1 MALRL
6 KLTLAA
12 FVLLG
17 TSSASTMIIRPLV
30 SLADV
35 PEPIT
40 TNMQGNSISDAM
52 ADGDLSDVSDRGFV
66 RHLHNRL
73 PRYRQ
78 WFEEAANQSSQ
89 DWQLLAA
96 MGYQESKWNPKATS
110 SQGAIG
116 LMQLTQKSAG
126 ESRVTNLT
134 DAHESIM
141 GGARYFQRMYKTIP
155 THVPEPDR
163 TWLALAAYNI
173 GYGHLEDARIL
184 AQKAGRNPDSWTDVS
199 EFLPLLSQEHWYAQT
214 ANGYAR
220 GSEPVH
226 YVEGVR
232 SYRDLLDRIS
242 TDVSLN

>member
-1 MALRL
+1 MALRV

-12 FVLLG
+12 FALLG
-17 TSSASTMIIRPLV
+17 TSSASTLLISPLG

-35 PEPIT
+35 PGPIT
-40 TNMQGNSISDAM
+40 ASTQDKGSLNATT
-52 ADGDLSDVSDRGFV
+52 DGDLSDVSDRGFV

-78 WFEEAANQSSQ
+78 WFEEAATESSQ

-110 SQGAIG
+110 PQGAVG

-134 DAHESIM
+134 DAHESIL
-141 GGARYFQRMYKTIP
+141 GGARYFQRMYQTIP

-163 TWLALAAYNI
+163 TWFALAAYNI
-173 GYGHLEDARIL
+173 GYGHVEDARIL
-184 AQKAGRNPDSWTDVS
+184 TQKAGRDPDSWTDVS
-199 EFLPLLSQEHWYAQT
+199 EYLPLLSQEHWYAQT

-242 TDVSLN
+242 GGVSLD